1 MPTIGERIAEL
12 RRKSGMTQEELA
24 SLLGISAQSVSKWE
38 TGVTMPDIL
47 LLPILADVFGV
58 HIDALFGKEAKSGGE
73 VSADSAFDL
82 ACGRLKRIFAVRL
95 HRKEKDAS
103 AFESEF
109 AEYERALAGDSRM
122 RSAILR
128 ENGVLY
134 YREEAG
140 GLLLKRPQ
148 NGWAPLLRDAEAAK
162 AVALLANEDFC
173 KALYAILDARMPSFT
188 LPTLCRN
195 CEIKDAQALEAA
207 FEESGL
213 FKVQTVRVE
222 EEDVKIYELVCAQRL
237 AMLLAVLC
245 YAKEFAE
252 FEDIF
257 YYYCGCV
264 DFPWA

>member
-1 MPTIGERIAEL
+1 MNTLNENIVRL
-12 RRKSGMTQEELA
+12 RKQAGMTQEELA

-58 HIDALFGKEAKSGGE
+58 QIDALFGKEAKSGGE
-73 VSADSAFDL
+73 VSADSAFDA
-82 ACGRLKRIFAVRL
+82 ACGRLKRIFAESM
-95 HRKEKDAS
+95 HQKEKGAS
-103 AFESEF
+103 VFESEF
-109 AEYERALAGDSRM
+109 AEYERALADDSRM

-148 NGWAPLLRDAEAAK
+148 NGWASLLRDAEAAK
-162 AVALLANEDFC
+162 TVALLANEDFC

-188 LPTLCRN
+188 LCRS

-237 AMLLAVLC
+237 AVLLAVLC

>member
-73 VSADSAFDL
+73 ASADSAFDA
-82 ACGRLKRIFAVRL
+82 ACGRLKRIFAESMR
-95 HRKEKDAS
+95 RKEKDAS
-103 AFESEF
+103 VFESEF
-109 AEYERALAGDSRM
+109 AEYERALTDDSRM

-148 NGWAPLLRDAEAAK
+148 NGWASLLRDAEAAK
-162 AVALLANEDFC
+162 TVALLANEDFC

-188 LPTLCRN
+188 LPTLCRSFVPTPH
-195 CEIKDAQALEAA
+195 AA
-207 FEESGL
+207 PSS
-213 FKVQTVRVE
+213 
-222 EEDVKIYELVCAQRL
+222 
-237 AMLLAVLC
+237 
-245 YAKEFAE
+245 
-252 FEDIF
+252 
-257 YYYCGCV
+257 CGMARPCL
-264 DFPWA
+264 